1 MHAHPSMRQKHAP
14 AHFNACTC
22 VYVSCTYGRFFPAA
36 TFFAA
41 GCVFANFRVLFMG
54 PFALL
59 LETFFV
65 DP

>member
-1 MHAHPSMRQKHAP
+1 MRPHILMHVLAFMSHAHMEGFSQPQH
-14 AHFNACTC
+14 
-22 VYVSCTYGRFFPAA
+22 
-36 TFFAA
+36 FFAA
-41 GCVFANFRVLFMG
+41 GCVFANFRVLCMG